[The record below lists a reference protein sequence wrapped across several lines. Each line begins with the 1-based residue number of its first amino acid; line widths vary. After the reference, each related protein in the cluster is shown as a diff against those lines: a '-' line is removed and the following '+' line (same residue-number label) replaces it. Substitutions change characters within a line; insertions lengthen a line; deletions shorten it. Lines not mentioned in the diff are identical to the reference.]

1 MAESKQRLLRLLKAL
16 MGKAYTPSQLANEL
30 KLPKYEVLGMLHAL
44 EALGIVT
51 AIYRKGNI
59 VVYVA
64 TEKAKQVIEELGL

>member
-1 MAESKQRLLRLLKAL
+1 MEKP
-16 MGKAYTPSQLANEL
+16 YTPNQLASEL

-59 VVYVA
+59 AVYVA
-64 TEKAKQVIEELGL
+64 TDKARKVIEELGL